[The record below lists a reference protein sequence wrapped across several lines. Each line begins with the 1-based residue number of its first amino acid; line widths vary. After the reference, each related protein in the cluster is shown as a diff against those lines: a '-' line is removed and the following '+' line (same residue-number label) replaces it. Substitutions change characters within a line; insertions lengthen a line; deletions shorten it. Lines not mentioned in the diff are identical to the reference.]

1 MSDKV
6 VLLADGKVVKLIGKD
21 YTISTNGIGYYSIDG
36 SLLKFDLINSN
47 GNSIQYIYL
56 NETDF
61 YKSDQIG
68 DFYIKP
74 AENGYYKF
82 EEVEIYRNSNDNE
95 RYRNLKKFLLSYQ
108 MLTFAQIGDL
118 IEIRKVE
125 FQSPYTSY
133 YKYFEYKFKIQQLNI
148 DFLDSA
154 QYPSVIDNDPNSP
167 TYNIKSDKSFD
178 YLLNPEGESKF
189 FITNFKNQINNIP
202 ENKKAILAKAMTLIC
217 FRIYHIMKD
226 DILDI
231 IAIEDIDVIKYTEDP
246 SMLYHEV
253 DQFIWELMKSWGFLG
268 GLEASYILEDK
279 TINAFESYYEGLIN
293 LYKFFYLR
301 DENKLF
307 GYDAFGNPLNENGR
321 PLTVIPAER
330 EKVDSERRLSYIIEV
345 LPPSSIALLSYDI
358 KEKYLQRLME
368 KDSLSRE
375 EQGYILNIVYSFVET
390 IDLEEREKFLDFLLI
405 KENGKDTNFDVL
417 FQRMDDK
424 IVSYVLPTISNIF
437 DPEESNKGNFC
448 LALQRIWKNSKY
460 NFYHI
465 PGGTVAN
472 EDGMNPN
479 AYFLN
484 DGLKYFDVEGIQI
497 VFDFDTV
504 QTDSW
509 PNYQGHPGIGLMQRV
524 YERYYAH
531 KQLDGERIEITKQ
544 ILFNYLYLNQDGNP
558 IEQAPD
564 LNRQEKYHFKLHLFQ
579 PISIIGYKPNIDSE
593 VRLPEEPYMPAFLFY
608 YQEEFDRLR
617 KKYAQYS
624 FAIDVAV
631 EAISFFTPAVVANI
645 RHLRHLR
652 HVTKIGNAFRQGQG
666 SSEVVYIWK
675 GLTPSSAETFS
686 LLASVCFSFQTYAAA
701 AADDENEREF
711 ANKVA
716 NIFLLLTL
724 LGVGASLVTRV
735 KLTRSAEE
743 VVNNPKF
750 STLPSDVRPVI
761 IKLASSIDEAID
773 VFRTKLNNW
782 PHILS
787 KFDNPAWNDALR
799 EAFYL
804 DFKNLSDT
812 DFGRLN
818 DFPTSL
824 DNWKE
829 LLDLNINERAIV
841 DFITKQNQVHA
852 IKRYYAIDDIRAI
865 LEPLENNKRWKFLDN
880 FGSTSQ
886 LDNVAFNKLTQ
897 NPKGVDFILEW
908 QKGTKVGPDVFTKE
922 DIIDIIKSDLNEN
935 HIDLLTIKNR
945 TILVDAITKYA
956 QEIENQL
963 ISISRLNDLQNGNGF
978 GSFVQNLS
986 NTQKKRLQSA
996 NRLTVKT
1003 QVYNNNVPVGG
1014 LKTEK
1019 FVSGQEQFVKNKIF
1033 GGNLP
1038 NEMIEPDYSKFDF
1051 FRKKAV
1057 DYVPQPREND
1067 TELKYI
1073 FNLIEEHWSTGNRF
1087 VIEMESTLY
1096 TCQSCQ
1102 GYLVY
1107 LKELAKQQGKIVE
1120 IKVIAHPDATRI
1132 PELIK
1137 LIN

>member
-133 YKYFEYKFKIQQLNI
+133 YKYFEYKFKIQQLHI

-154 QYPSVIDNDPNSP
+154 QYPSIIDNDPNSP

-178 YLLNPEGESKF
+178 YLLNPEGESNF

-231 IAIEDIDVIKYTEDP
+231 IAIEDINVIKYTENP
-246 SMLYHEV
+246 SMLYHQV

-268 GLEASYILEDK
+268 GFEASHILEDK
-279 TINAFESYYEGLIN
+279 TINAFESYYEGLLN

-321 PLTVIPAER
+321 PITVIPAER
-330 EKVDSERRLSYIIEV
+330 KKVDSERRLSYIIEV
-345 LPPSSIALLSYDI
+345 LPPSTIALLSYDI
-358 KEKYLQRLME
+358 KEQYLLKLMN

-375 EQGYILNIVYSFVET
+375 EQGYVLNIVYSFVET
-390 IDLEEREKFLDFLLI
+390 IDLHEREKFLDFLLI
-405 KENGKDTNFDVL
+405 KENGKDTNFNVL
-417 FQRMDDK
+417 LQRMDDK

-484 DGLKYFDVEGIQI
+484 EGLSYFDVEGIQI

-509 PNYQGHPGIGLMQRV
+509 PNYQGHPGIGLMQRI
-524 YERYYAH
+524 YEKYYAH
-531 KQLDGERIEITKQ
+531 KQLDGERIEITKK
-544 ILFNYLYLNQDGNP
+544 ILFNYSYLNQDGRE
-558 IEQAPD
+558 IEDAPS

-579 PISIIGYKPNIDSE
+579 PISIIGYKPHIDSQ
-593 VRLPEEPYMPAFLFY
+593 VTLPEEPYLPAFLFY

-631 EAISFFTPAVVANI
+631 EAILFFTPVVVANI

-652 HVTKIGNAFRQGQG
+652 HVTKIGNAFRQGQS
-666 SSEVVYIWK
+666 SSEVVYVWK
-675 GLTPSSAETFS
+675 GLTPSSSETFS
-686 LLASVCFSFQTYAAA
+686 LLASVCFSFQTYVAA

-711 ANKVA
+711 ANEVA

-724 LGVGASLVTRV
+724 LGVGASLVTRI
-735 KLTRSAEE
+735 KLTHSAKE

-761 IKLASSIDEAID
+761 TKLAGSIDEAID
-773 VFRTKLNNW
+773 AFRTKLNNW
-782 PHILS
+782 PSILS
-787 KFDNPAWNDALR
+787 KFNNPAWDDAIR
-799 EAFYL
+799 NAFYA

-812 DFGRLN
+812 DLGKLN
-818 DFPTSL
+818 DFPASL
-824 DNWKE
+824 DNWKD
-829 LLDLNINERAIV
+829 LFDLNINERAII
-841 DFITKQNQVHA
+841 DLITKQNRVNA
-852 IKRYYAIDDIRAI
+852 IKKCYSFPEIREV
-865 LEPLENNKRWKFLDN
+865 LEPLENNKKWKFLDD
-880 FGSTSQ
+880 FGEQPNDWFDFLKDNPSAINRWNNLNGKAKLFARNHPEEWLYVYDRFFDYPNPPYGLRLSTSEILGLFEQ
-886 LDNVAFNKLTQ
+886 RGLDLVNNTETQ
-897 NPKGVDFILEW
+897 ALIQYSLASSNNARRAKAVTSGGNCNITGE
-908 QKGTKVGPDVFTKE
+908 T
-922 DIIDIIKSDLNEN
+922 IIKNNWTDDQLKEVLENGLRRYDNYLNSMFPTLRKRVDNSLAFGKEN
-935 HIDLLTIKNR
+935 YFIS
-945 TILVDAITKYA
+945 
-956 QEIENQL
+956 ENY
-963 ISISRLNDLQNGNGF
+963 
-978 GSFVQNLS
+978 NL
-986 NTQKKRLQSA
+986 
-996 NRLTVKT
+996 
-1003 QVYNNNVPVGG
+1003 
-1014 LKTEK
+1014 
-1019 FVSGQEQFVKNKIF
+1019 GQ
-1033 GGNLP
+1033 
-1038 NEMIEPDYSKFDF
+1038 
-1051 FRKKAV
+1051 
-1057 DYVPQPREND
+1057 
-1067 TELKYI
+1067 
-1073 FNLIEEHWSTGNRF
+1073 TGNF
-1087 VIEMESTLY
+1087 PGGHAEIQV
-1096 TCQSCQ
+1096 
-1102 GYLVY
+1102 VD
-1107 LKELAKQQGKIVE
+1107 ELAKLRFPDYLSNPPSDEVFDAWLKNNVLMYNRTLMVPE
-1120 IKVIAHPDATRI
+1120 NSNDVIMYTCADCFHI
-1132 PELIK
+1132 LYGVK
-1137 LIN
+1137 FINNF